1 MNDEYYMRLALAEAK
16 KAAAKDEIPI
26 GACVVM
32 YDEVL
37 ASNHNRTRELNDP
50 LAHAELLVLQEL
62 MRKGCKYLY
71 ECTLYVTLEPCMM
84 CAGAIILAKVGKVV
98 YGAKDPKSGV
108 AGSVLNVFLDKNYNH
123 HPELKS
129 GVLAE
134 ECALLLTD
142 FFKKKR

>member
-1 MNDEYYMRLALAEAK
+1 MRVALKEAE
-16 KAAAKDEIPI
+16 KAAAQDEIPI

-32 YDEVL
+32 YDVVL
-37 ASNHNRTRELNDP
+37 VSNHNRTWELGDP

-62 MRKGCKYLY
+62 MEKNCKYLY
-71 ECTLYVTLEPCMM
+71 ECTLYVTLEPCLM
-84 CAGAIILAKVGKVV
+84 CAGAIILAKVGRVV

-108 AGSVLNVFLDKNYNH
+108 AGSLLNVFQDKGYNH

-129 GVLAE
+129 GVLAA

-142 FFKKKR
+142 FFHKKR